1 MGLGA
6 VPDLRRLA
14 SFVAVAEEQHF
25 GRAAARLFIS
35 QPALSQQIKALEAE
49 LGVELFVRL
58 PSGIRL
64 TAEGEALL
72 PEARHLLQHAERF
85 LTSAGATAR
94 STKGHVRLGF
104 VDHARAAVIPALLDC
119 AAVVAPGVEF
129 TLQSFATSRL
139 ALDDLNRGGSD
150 AIVGNCEQTP
160 DIETVALATE
170 RHVAAVPAGHP
181 LAQEAEVS
189 LAQLAS
195 EPFAMFPRALNPAGW
210 ESFMA
215 RFDQTGQRPTV
226 VHEGR
231 HIHDTILFVATGRGV
246 ALIPAPLAATLTEPT
261 IAIRPIIGPAP
272 ENQIVLAW
280 KKSNPNPS
288 IPLLITVAA
297 QTKQELSPTSSSA
310 APDRAQLAQD
320 PEGSG

>member
-14 SFVAVAEEQHF
+14 SFIAVAEEQHF
-25 GRAAARLFIS
+25 GRAAGRLFIS

-58 PSGIRL
+58 PRGIRL

-72 PEARHLLQHAERF
+72 PDARELLQHAERF
-85 LTSAGATAR
+85 LTSAGAAAR
-94 STKGHVRLGF
+94 RTSGRVRLGF
-104 VDHARAAVIPALLDC
+104 VDHARAAVIPMLLDR
-119 AAVVAPGVEF
+119 AAATAPGVGF

-139 ALDDLNRGGSD
+139 ALDDLNSDGSD
-150 AIVGNCEQTP
+150 AVVGNCDQTP
-160 DIETVALATE
+160 DIDTVALATE
-170 RHVAAVPAGHP
+170 RHVAAIPAAHP
-181 LAQEAEVS
+181 LARLAQVS
-189 LAQLAS
+189 LAQLAG
-195 EPFAMFPRALNPAGW
+195 EPFAMFPRALSPAGW
-210 ESFMA
+210 EAFMA
-215 RFDQTGQRPTV
+215 RFDQAGQRPTV

-246 ALIPAPLAATLTEPT
+246 ALIPGPLAATLTEPT
-261 IAIRPIIGPAP
+261 IAIRSVVGPAP

-288 IPLLITVAA
+288 IPLLITAA
-297 QTKQELSPTSSSA
+297 NQARQQLALGSPSTVS
-310 APDRAQLAQD
+310 DRAQLAQD
-320 PEGSG
+320 PRGSG